1 MIIQA
6 VLFEGQLTSHSNS
19 SASADGTTTA
29 ATDRPHVVLRN
40 AIQTLEMVLWGYA
53 VPSDQFKMAL
63 QSVKD
68 TIRDPLVPLYEVCK
82 CCYMN
87 TIALL
92 VQIDTAA
99 CNRFTLIRSS
109 AC

>member
-1 MIIQA
+1 MLIQA
-6 VLFEGQLTSHSNS
+6 VLFEGQLSSHSNS
-19 SASADGTTTA
+19 STAAGGSVTTA

-53 VPSDQFKMAL
+53 VPSDQFKIAL

-87 TIALL
+87 TIVSL
-92 VQIDTAA
+92 VQIQQRVAG
-99 CNRFTLIRSS
+99 
-109 AC
+109 